1 MRIEGNYGPRFGL
14 ISVILGVLELIAYI
28 ISGNKFK
35 IKGPLIIT
43 HESHLGT
50 ELKRARYK

>member
-1 MRIEGNYGPRFGL
+1 MRIEGNYGPKFGL
-14 ISVILGVLELIAYI
+14 ISVILGVLGLIAYI